1 MGDTTNAGPWE
12 MDQAHRE
19 RVCRLL
25 FESGIYPVACT
36 QTQVLSAYNPPGAWA
51 QNQFLSAYN
60 AVLAKDLL
68 GVMTELL
75 EYKRAETHR

>member
-1 MGDTTNAGPWE
+1 MSNTTNAGPWE

-25 FESGIYPVACT
+25 FESGLSPGVST
-36 QTQVLSAYNPPGAWA
+36 QT
-51 QNQFLSAYN
+51 QFLSAYN

-75 EYKRAETHR
+75 QYKQAEIHR